1 MFGEFYDKLETEGY
15 LDNSVLIIYGD
26 HEGIHKYYGA
36 DAELPKNDSKIPLII
51 NIPGMKGFV
60 SDKAGG
66 QVDMMPTLA
75 YLLGIDREKYAP
87 FVMGRNLF
95 GKYSGSA
102 LLPDGFILEGADGKE
117 QLFEAQRIAD
127 MSIRGNYLKF
137 A

>member
-1 MFGEFYDKLETEGY
+1 
-15 LDNSVLIIYGD
+15 
-26 HEGIHKYYGA
+26 
-36 DAELPKNDSKIPLII
+36 
-51 NIPGMKGFV
+51 
-60 SDKAGG
+60 
-66 QVDMMPTLA
+66 MMPTLA